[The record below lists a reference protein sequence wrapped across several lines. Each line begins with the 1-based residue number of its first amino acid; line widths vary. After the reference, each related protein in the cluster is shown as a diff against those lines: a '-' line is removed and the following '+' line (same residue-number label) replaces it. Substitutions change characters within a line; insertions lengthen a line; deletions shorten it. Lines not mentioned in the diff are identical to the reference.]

1 MRVENNWQNRKDLA
15 IEVVDTMTLE
25 ELRQVTTD
33 YLIDLYESH
42 RELFAN
48 DWVMYYMDEKTE

>member
-1 MRVENNWQNRKDLA
+1 MRVENNWENRKYLA
-15 IEVVDTMTLE
+15 IEVVDTMTLA
-25 ELRQVTTD
+25 ELKQVTTD

>member
-1 MRVENNWQNRKDLA
+1 MRVENNWQNRKYLA
-15 IEVVDTMTLE
+15 IEVVDTMTLA
-25 ELRQVTTD
+25 ELKQVTTD

-48 DWVMYYMDEKTE
+48 DWVMYYMDEKIE